1 MKCPNGLEPF
11 DGGSL
16 VVDGID
22 VGMPDADLTKL
33 RERIGMV
40 FQHFELYP
48 HLTVLENICF
58 AQVRV
63 RRRSRREAETKARTL
78 LTRVGLPDKEQAY
91 PAQLPVA
98 RNSVSPLRRR
108 SPWIRLLCF
117 SMNRHRRSIRK

>member
-48 HLTVLENICF
+48 HLTVLENICL

-91 PAQLPVA
+91 PAQLSAGQQQRVAIARALAMDPVA
-98 RNSVSPLRRR
+98 
-108 SPWIRLLCF
+108 
-117 SMNRHRRSIRK
+117 M